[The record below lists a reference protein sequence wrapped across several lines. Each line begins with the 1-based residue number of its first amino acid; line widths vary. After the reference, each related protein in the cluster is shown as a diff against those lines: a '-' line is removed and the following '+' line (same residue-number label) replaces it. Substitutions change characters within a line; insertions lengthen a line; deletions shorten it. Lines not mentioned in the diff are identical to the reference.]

1 MGSQFINKLDTS
13 YNVPKR
19 NAQIRAKIEVL
30 DKRMAEID
38 ALTKTMTDDDPRWH
52 ELISECNSIT
62 VQTNRDLRFR
72 GEADSGYAD

>member
-1 MGSQFINKLDTS
+1 MSLE
-13 YNVPKR
+13 R
-19 NAQIRAKIEVL
+19 EAQIRAKIEAQ

-38 ALTKTMTDDDPRWH
+38 AMTKTIVEDDPRWH

-62 VQTNRDLRFR
+62 VQTNRYLRFV

>member
-1 MGSQFINKLDTS
+1 MSPERE
-13 YNVPKR
+13 V
-19 NAQIRAKIEVL
+19 QIRAKIEAL

-38 ALTKTMTDDDPRWH
+38 ALTKTMADDDPRWH

-62 VQTNRDLRFR
+62 VQTNRYLRLL